1 YVGSETLAYTIT
13 DGFESVSGSFT
24 IEVVNDPP
32 VANAD
37 SYTTG
42 FGDVLTV
49 DAATGVLANDTDA
62 DGDALSVLSFQQS
75 SLGVVNMASD
85 GSFTFTPDAG
95 ASGSET
101 LTYTI
106 SDGAETATATF
117 EITVEAD
124 TGPNIIQGTDIG
136 FENLSGTSGDD
147 EIRSGG
153 GAFDAMFGG
162 AGSDTFVFEG
172 GVGDGR
178 QTMSIA
184 DYTPGEDR
192 IDLGGQGVLF
202 DFSFGSATYIYLDGG
217 DFDLVIANG
226 ASSIDDITFV

>member
-1 YVGSETLAYTIT
+1 
-13 DGFESVSGSFT
+13 
-24 IEVVNDPP
+24 
-32 VANAD
+32 
-37 SYTTG
+37 
-42 FGDVLTV
+42 
-49 DAATGVLANDTDA
+49 
-62 DGDALSVLSFQQS
+62 
-75 SLGVVNMASD
+75 MASD

-106 SDGAETATATF
+106 SDGAETATGTF

-162 AGSDTFVFEG
+162 AGADTFVFEG